1 MTNYCEE
8 DISKLVENV
17 SNSVK
22 SELKTL
28 VEKENRKQDIFNHL
42 ILSLP
47 VVQDFVK
54 AKQEEIN
61 FLKSKSK
68 LDNTNIDLALQV
80 YFRERIAL
88 HPATQRSS
96 LD

>member
-8 DISKLVENV
+8 DISNLVENV

-42 ILSLP
+42 I
-47 VVQDFVK
+47 
-54 AKQEEIN
+54 
-61 FLKSKSK
+61 
-68 LDNTNIDLALQV
+68 
-80 YFRERIAL
+80 
-88 HPATQRSS
+88 
-96 LD
+96 

>member
-61 FLKSKSK
+61 FLKSNNGTSDSTSNKS
-68 LDNTNIDLALQV
+68 LQCHKPWHRV
-80 YFRERIAL
+80 
-88 HPATQRSS
+88 
-96 LD
+96 